1 MNSIDIRTLILEQVI
16 FYVLCTLVIVLL
28 WQQYHRRFAGLGFWL
43 AGFIL
48 QVAGESLLLLGGSAP
63 LWLSVVVSNAFIL
76 GGITLLFIGLTFFVE
91 KPSRQYHNAVIF
103 TVVVLVHTY
112 FTYFQPNLAIRKI
125 NLSTGLLILSMQIAW
140 LMLRRVQKELRP
152 FTRWTGIVFVGL
164 ALVSV
169 VRIVSNVFT
178 PGGNDFLHETGVF
191 DVMLLSIYQTLFFG
205 LTFSLFWMVLGRLSF
220 ENQQQQNALQKSE
233 ARYRNLVEFSPDAVY
248 VYQEGKFVFV
258 NSAGME
264 LIGAVVPED
273 LLGKEVLEFVHP
285 DFRERSRERIASVS
299 THGST
304 APLIYTKLLHLDGTA
319 VDVELTTARFEYR
332 GKPSLYTIVRDITA
346 RKKAED
352 VLHLRLKLVDF
363 SMNHTLIELMTYA
376 LDEIGEITQSPIG
389 FYHFVE
395 EDQVTLSL
403 QAWSTNTTQ
412 VFCHAEGA
420 GLHYHID
427 KAGVW
432 VDCVHQRRPV
442 IHNDLASLPHL
453 KGVPTGHAPIKR
465 ELVVPT
471 MREGKIVSILGVGN
485 KSSNYDEA
493 DIELVAY
500 VADVIWDIVAQKR
513 IETQLL
519 EYQQQLEA
527 QNLELMKFSLAIEQS
542 GNSVI
547 VTDAKGLIEYV
558 NPRYE
563 ETSGYELAEV
573 LGTPPRILNPQVQ
586 DEAFFQKIWDT
597 INHGEIWRGEFHNQR
612 KNGSEYW
619 ELITI
624 APVQDVAGNIKNFI
638 SIKEDITA
646 RKEMEAELNLLATTD
661 SMTGVFNR
669 HQLTTLAEQELKRA
683 HRYGHTT
690 GIIMLD
696 MDYLKQINDRYG
708 HSAGDLAI
716 KRTAQILKDNLRDT
730 DILGRYGGDEF
741 VIVLPETSS
750 EKALLLAERMLAA
763 VTGPS
768 LRYGNNLFR
777 LSISLGL
784 TCVVPDLDQLVQD
797 FSAVTTLADE
807 ALYAAKAAGRNCVRM
822 R

>member
-1 MNSIDIRTLILEQVI
+1 MNVIDIRTLILEQVI

-28 WQQYHRRFAGLGFWL
+28 WQQYHRRFSGLGFWL

-48 QVAGESLLLLGGSAP
+48 QIAGESLLLLGGSAP

-103 TVVVLVHTY
+103 TIVVLVHTY

-140 LMLRRVQKELRP
+140 LMLKRVQKELRP
-152 FTRWTGIVFVGL
+152 FTRWTGIVFVGF

-178 PGGNDFLHETGVF
+178 PGGNDFIHETSVF
-191 DVMLLSIYQTLFFG
+191 DAMLLSIYQALFFG
-205 LTFSLFWMVLGRLSF
+205 LTFSLFWMILGRLSF
-220 ENQQQQNALQKSE
+220 ENQQQQDALQKNE

-264 LIGAVVPED
+264 LVGAEVPED
-273 LLGKEVLEFVHP
+273 LLGKDVLDFVHP

-299 THGST
+299 THGET

-319 VDVELTTARFEYR
+319 VDVDLTTARFEYQ

-352 VLHLRLKLVDF
+352 VLHLRLKLIDF
-363 SMNHTLIELMTYA
+363 SVDHTLDELMTYA

-403 QAWSTNTTQ
+403 QAWSTRTMQ
-412 VFCHAEGA
+412 VFCQAEGV
-420 GLHYHID
+420 GLHYSIE

-432 VDCVHQRRPV
+432 VDCVYKRKPV
-442 IHNDLASLPHL
+442 IHNDYETLSHRKGLP
-453 KGVPTGHAPIKR
+453 PGHAPVKR

-471 MREGKIVSILGVGN
+471 MRKGKIVSILGVGN

-500 VADVIWDIVAQKR
+500 VADVIWDIVARKR

-563 ETSGYELAEV
+563 ETSGYKLDEV
-573 LGTPPRILNPQVQ
+573 VGTPPRILNPQVL
-586 DEAFFQKIWDT
+586 DEAFFQKIWET
-597 INHGEIWRGEFHNQR
+597 INDGEIWRGEFHNQR
-612 KNGSEYW
+612 KDGTTYW
-619 ELITI
+619 ESITI
-624 APVQDVAGNIKNFI
+624 APVQDVSGNTKNFI

-646 RKEMEAELNLLATTD
+646 RKEMEDELNRLATTD
-661 SMTGVFNR
+661 TMTGVFNR
-669 HQLTTLAEQELKRA
+669 HQITSLAEQELKRA

-690 GIIMLD
+690 SLIMLD

-716 KRTAQILKDNLRDT
+716 KRTAQVLKDSLRDT

-741 VIVLPETSS
+741 IIVLPETDGGQ
-750 EKALLLAERMLAA
+750 ALLLAERLRTA
-763 VTGPS
+763 VDGQS
-768 LRYGNNLFR
+768 LRYGNELFK
-777 LSISLGL
+777 LSISVGL
-784 TCVVPDLDQLVQD
+784 TCVVPDQDGLVQD
-797 FSAVTTLADE
+797 FSVATTLADE
-807 ALYAAKAAGRNCVRM
+807 ALYTAKAAGRNCVRVK
-822 R
+822 